1 MQLVEGVLSCIRTF
15 SRLKFRSRCWIAE
28 SNVSCLFPL
37 ADPTPSFFPLSISP
51 LRLITRFA
59 LSALS
64 TSTRSGKKLTWALVA
79 NEEWDVAVQRGGGE
93 GNAKNG
99 LRLEKHLQKPIPLPS
114 SSSFAPP
121 PVSPRHPH
129 LRWPPDVLLPRP
141 PCHVAHLG
149 PCRPL
154 PSRTTA
160 ICERVRADGLG
171 GEWGWLP
178 GVVRGD

>member
-1 MQLVEGVLSCIRTF
+1 MQLDLSCICTF

-99 LRLEKHLQKPIPLPS
+99 FCAVRKALAKANPPPLFIFLCPPPCFPSPPSPSVATRRSPS
-114 SSSFAPP
+114 SSPLS
-121 PVSPRHPH
+121 R
-129 LRWPPDVLLPRP
+129 RP
-141 PCHVAHLG
+141 PW
-149 PCRPL
+149 PMST
-154 PSRTTA
+154 PSLSNN
-160 ICERVRADGLG
+160 GYL
-171 GEWGWLP
+171 
-178 GVVRGD
+178 